1 MATLGAV
8 GRRLYREW
16 MRFAHLLGTVN
27 RYVFMTLFYWIIVDV
42 TNLILRLLRIDLL
55 DRRMR
60 VQESY
65 WHPKSPRTGG
75 YKHQF

>member
-1 MATLGAV
+1 MNAV
-8 GRRLYREW
+8 KRAGKAVYRAW

-27 RYVFMTLFYWIIVDV
+27 RYVFMTLFYWVIVDL
-42 TNLILRLLRIDLL
+42 TNIILRLLRVDLL

-60 VQESY
+60 SRESY
-65 WHPKSPRTGG
+65 WHPKTTHVGT